1 MVIQLS
7 TLKKR
12 IKMKKYLLAFCFCLA
27 TYSLYSQSV
36 FTYDLKKDIIIGGLS
51 LGVFASPFFV
61 ENTPP
66 QIPDSLNKN
75 DINGFDRSLMFSYNK
90 SLDIISDYGVY
101 GMLVL
106 PIVSVIGNGND
117 INAWLTYGIM
127 YTEAFFLTFG
137 TKDLL
142 KNAIIKYRPYM
153 YEGGIPAGQE
163 NDYYNSF
170 PSGSTSLAFL
180 SATFLS
186 TTFLQEHPD
195 SKWKLPVIIGSYSLA
210 TTVSAMRITSGA
222 HFITDVLA
230 GAAIGSFYGWI
241 IPFLHKNNSTNNIAV
256 NVAPNG
262 FFVKLKI

>member
-1 MVIQLS
+1 
-7 TLKKR
+7 
-12 IKMKKYLLAFCFCLA
+12 MKKYLFVFCFCIM

-36 FTYDLKKDIIIGGLS
+36 FTYDLKKDIIIGSLS
-51 LGVFASPFFV
+51 LGVFFSPFFV
-61 ENTPP
+61 ENTPS
-66 QIPDSLNKN
+66 QIPNSLNKN
-75 DINGFDRSLMFSYNK
+75 DINDFDRSLMFSYNK
-90 SLDIISDYGVY
+90 LLDLISDYGVY
-101 GMLVL
+101 GMLIL

-127 YTEAFFLTFG
+127 YTEAFLLTFG

-142 KNAIIKYRPYM
+142 KNAIIRYRPYM

-186 TTFLQEHPD
+186 VTFSQEYPD
-195 SKWKLPVIIGSYSLA
+195 SKLKLPVIIGSYSLA
-210 TTVSAMRITSGA
+210 AAVSAMRITSGA

-230 GAAIGSFYGWI
+230 GAAIGSLYGWI
-241 IPFLHKNNSTNNIAV
+241 IPFLHKNNSNK
-256 NVAPNG
+256 NVTLNAAPNG
-262 FFVKLKI
+262 FLVSIKL